1 MDKTKKSKRT
11 KKSRRTKNKYRKQKK
26 IYSKKKIKYTKRDNN
41 RKHKT
46 KKKLKGGASEEKVG
60 QLTEMGFD
68 RQKAMRALETES
80 GDLNLAIDLL
90 SSLDSNRDEFS
101 PFEVVRLSS
110 NESPIVDSPVKENLS
125 NLSSLFN
132 KRVGNRGELG
142 PTSSSLSPMSSPFSP
157 TLSLQSSTSS
167 ESDFYDVLQNESFF
181 ETPPESHIY
190 LGSTFIKQN
199 ESTENE
205 FLDRLKEIELT
216 IQGINF
222 SPNDK
227 LIYQTQG
234 DLSLPEYTVV
244 AFFDNL
250 GTTPRGADDLRLVP
264 ETEPEPEPELEPE
277 SESVAFLPSQ
287 MYNFGATVIGG
298 FYWGASSILNML
310 MMEENIRV
318 RYGVILTDDS
328 GKKYV
333 AEVVEA
339 GEEEGEK
346 YYEPV
351 LVGETPK
358 RIFDYSELLSRFNFI
373 VISFM
378 DYDGHEGAKMPV
390 KTIEPDYDESRY
402 FFKLGKNPGLIIGEV
417 GFDSFSEDLLKVKK
431 EKEIYKISFEAHGDL
446 EDYLHIEWESFKK
459 FIEALN
465 SLPPEEKRGC
475 DEFINAAHQ
484 GLSGVIQGVTDMGRS
499 AAAVAR
505 DTAKTAI
512 NAVTGEDDVES
523 GVKPLKDINCGENN
537 DYSFRT
543 RRAEQIVCVILR
555 LIKCGFLP
563 QIIGFFTPT
572 SEPHEDSR
580 ELSTTTGRETV
591 VSTNMFQNTLSL
603 ALNIGKD
610 TLLSGINIL
619 KNWFQTLLIGLL
631 RYLGIKSFEKLIL
644 ELQKEILADRMGKFQ
659 RVESMG
665 ARLKKYTKH
674 IGFEAAKQILKEN
687 GREGASRV
695 VGAAQAA
702 NTLKEHYDE
711 NTINRILTE
720 LSSGGIEMAEVLY
733 HIFIILYGACA
744 TDTDKKTLPSLNDIT
759 KFFSSPLSA
768 MGKMTTLIQN
778 MFSSMYNFL
787 RSRNLPSKQDYV
799 AMRVVEENTITQN
812 FESELGELKE
822 QLRELEEQLRE
833 SRSLEHAYLSKE
845 IEALGEKIRERE
857 GEKDK
862 YNQIFEEEY
871 HQLEDAKTFDE
882 AFSKRIKASSE
893 ARDLW
898 NMLCNALS
906 GCTVDS
912 YSLLINTEKMQVAA
926 RHLLGASREYNSMSI
941 KERKKFISFLNL
953 AQGIEGDPHGA
964 IASMFQPKPE
974 LTSGALPQL
983 TQGD

>member
-1 MDKTKKSKRT
+1 MGKTNKSKRT
-11 KKSRRTKNKYRKQKK
+11 KKSRTIKK
-26 IYSKKKIKYTKRDNN
+26 YSKRKKIKYTNKRNNN

-46 KKKLKGGASEEKVG
+46 KKKLKGGAS
-60 QLTEMGFD
+60 
-68 RQKAMRALETES
+68 
-80 GDLNLAIDLL
+80 NLG
-90 SSLDSNRDEFS
+90 S
-101 PFEVVRLSS
+101 PFELVSIEGDSSTANENDITPLSS
-110 NESPIVDSPVKENLS
+110 K
-125 NLSSLFN
+125 FN
-132 KRVGNRGELG
+132 KKVGDRGQ
-142 PTSSSLSPMSSPFSP
+142 SSQESSQFSP
-157 TLSLQSSTSS
+157 TLSLRSSTSS
-167 ESDFYDVLQNESFF
+167 DIDFQDVLGNPAFS

-190 LGSTFIKQN
+190 LGSTFIKKN
-199 ESTENE
+199 ESTEND
-205 FLDRLKEIELT
+205 FLDRLREIELT
-216 IQGINF
+216 IQGVNF

-227 LIYQTQG
+227 LIYQTQD

-244 AFFDNL
+244 AFFNNL
-250 GTTPRGADDLRLVP
+250 GTTPRGADNLRLVP
-264 ETEPEPEPELEPE
+264 ETEPEPEPELDPEPYRP
-277 SESVAFLPSQ
+277 LPLH
-287 MYNFGATVIGG
+287 NFGATVIGG
-298 FYWGASSILNML
+298 FSSVASSILNML
-310 MMEENIRV
+310 MMEQSISV

-328 GKKYV
+328 GEKYV
-333 AEVVEA
+333 AEVVDA

-346 YYEPV
+346 YYRPILEED
-351 LVGETPK
+351 GSPK
-358 RIFDYSELLSRFNFI
+358 RIFDYPELLSRFNFI

-378 DYDGHEGAKMPV
+378 DYDGHGGAKMPV

-402 FFKLGKNPGLIIGEV
+402 LFKLGKNPGLIIGEV
-417 GFDSFSEDLLKVKK
+417 GFDSFSERGLEVQKIKGGK
-431 EKEIYKISFEAHGDL
+431 ETYKISFKAQGEL
-446 EDYLHIEWESFKK
+446 NEYLFIEWEK
-459 FIEALN
+459 FIEFINALN
-465 SLPPEEKRGC
+465 SLPQEEKREC
-475 DEFINAAHQ
+475 SEFIEAAHN
-484 GLSGVIQGVTDMGRS
+484 GLSSVVQGITDKVRPV
-499 AAAVAR
+499 AVMVR
-505 DTAKTAI
+505 DTAKTALSTLI
-512 NAVTGEDDVES
+512 GAEDVRSDVETLE
-523 GVKPLKDINCGENN
+523 GINCGENN
-537 DYSFRT
+537 DFIFRS

-572 SEPHEDSR
+572 SSKSPEGVGDKSIT
-580 ELSTTTGRETV
+580 TTTGEATV

-619 KNWFQTLLIGLL
+619 KNWFQNLLIGLL

-659 RVESMG
+659 RVESIE

-674 IGFEAAKQILKEN
+674 IGFEVAKKILKES
-687 GREGASRV
+687 GREGASRA
-695 VGAAQAA
+695 VGTAQAA

-711 NTINRILTE
+711 STINRILNE

-744 TDTDKKTLPSLNDIT
+744 SDTDKKTLPSLNDIT
-759 KFFSSPLSA
+759 NFFSSPLSA

-787 RSRNLPSKQDYV
+787 KARNLPPEKDYI
-799 AMRVVEENTITQN
+799 AMRHSEEEKITQN
-812 FESELGELKE
+812 FESELNELRE
-822 QLRELEEQLRE
+822 QLRKLEEQSE
-833 SRSLEHAYLSKE
+833 EHAYLSKG
-845 IEALGEKIRERE
+845 IEALEEKIRERK

-862 YNQIFEEEY
+862 YDEIFKEEY
-871 HQLEDAKTFDE
+871 RQLKDAKTFDE

-926 RHLLGASREYNSMSI
+926 RHLLGASREYNSMN
-941 KERKKFISFLNL
+941 ETDRQKFISFLNL

-974 LTSGALPQL
+974 LTSGEPLLLEDMEPEPEPF
-983 TQGD
+983 